1 MQEREE
7 KGMTKVSARAT
18 EFLVLAA
25 TKMGQALGEVK
36 MCVQVGDEVRRGSC
50 DAPSSKSEEVFL
62 VSLSLTLHLHSS
74 SMRRSRWHYL

>member
-25 TKMGQALGEVK
+25 TKMGQALGEVD

-50 DAPSSKSEEVFL
+50 EAP
-62 VSLSLTLHLHSS
+62 
-74 SMRRSRWHYL
+74 

>member
-7 KGMTKVSARAT
+7 KDMTEVSARAT

-25 TKMGQALGEVK
+25 TKMGQALGEVD

-50 DAPSSKSEEVFL
+50 EAP
-62 VSLSLTLHLHSS
+62 
-74 SMRRSRWHYL
+74 